1 MLPLWDATTNW
12 KERERER
19 KKNDGHRR
27 RRIYSTAE
35 QREFSVL
42 RLKTATK

>member
-1 MLPLWDATTNW
+1 MLPQIGK
-12 KERERER
+12 KERERE
-19 KKNDGHRR
+19 KKNDGHR

>member
-1 MLPLWDATTNW
+1 MLPQIGK
-12 KERERER
+12 KERERE